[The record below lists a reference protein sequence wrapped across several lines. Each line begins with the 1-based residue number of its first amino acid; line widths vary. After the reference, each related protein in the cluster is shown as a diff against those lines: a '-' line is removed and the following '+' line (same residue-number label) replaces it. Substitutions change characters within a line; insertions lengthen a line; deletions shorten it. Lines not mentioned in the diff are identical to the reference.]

1 MKRHRSGDSGFSL
14 IEIMVVLI
22 MLGVLGAIALP
33 SFLAQQQEMRKTVN
47 STMTLLK
54 TVNLTARANSGNPY
68 RITVASKVINGET
81 QQQFKVETET
91 SGTCDVNRDVV
102 TDPPI
107 WRHDPSKDFYL
118 PTSMRITGFP
128 TEATTNGI
136 CFDSRGNV
144 YRGTANNIPITFQI
158 EDIKKGSITR
168 SAVFNI
174 SSVGDITFST
184 FGEGGQLPAGS
195 DGVNGSLN

>member
-1 MKRHRSGDSGFSL
+1 MKRYRSADSGFSL

-22 MLGVLGAIALP
+22 MLGVLAAIAMP

-68 RITVASKVINGET
+68 RITVASRVINGEI
-81 QQQFKVETET
+81 QQQLKVESER
-91 SGTCDVNRDVV
+91 SGTCDVTRDAV

-118 PTSMRITGFP
+118 PTSMRISGFP
-128 TEATTNGI
+128 TEAVTNGI

-144 YRGTANNIPITFQI
+144 YRGAANNIPITFQI
-158 EDIKKGSITR
+158 DDIRKGSITR
-168 SAVFNI
+168 KAIFNI
-174 SSVGDITFST
+174 SAVGDVTFST
-184 FGEGGQLPAGS
+184 FGESGQLPLGS
-195 DGVNGSLN
+195 DGINGSLN